1 MIMKKY
7 DSQFNSLLGQQWRS
21 IALRLWMN
29 TKYMSANPFKVG
41 LFF

>member
-1 MIMKKY
+1 MKTY
-7 DSQFNSLLGQQWRS
+7 NSQFNFLFRQQWRS